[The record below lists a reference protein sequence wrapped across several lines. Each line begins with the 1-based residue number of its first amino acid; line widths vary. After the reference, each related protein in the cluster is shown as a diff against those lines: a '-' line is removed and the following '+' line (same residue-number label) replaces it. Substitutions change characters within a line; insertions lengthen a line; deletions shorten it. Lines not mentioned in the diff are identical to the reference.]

1 MRLNAAF
8 FVGFTSFRKELVLF
22 FALLNTLM
30 QRV

>member
-8 FVGFTSFRKELVLF
+8 FIVSKKRKELVAL
-22 FALLNTLM
+22 FALLNALM